1 MRFFTVCLLIEM
13 IAANKIRQGA
23 TEATTTEIVTNTTT
37 EIIEND
43 SSQNL
48 ELLKYFLAVFIL
60 AVILILL
67 FSIYFFPKY
76 KTHAGRKGSIHTN
89 VDDTLSVI
97 SMPIENA

>member
-1 MRFFTVCLLIEM
+1 M

-23 TEATTTEIVTNTTT
+23 TETTTMRIMTNTTA

-43 SSQNL
+43 FTQYL

-67 FSIYFFPKY
+67 FSIYFIPKY
-76 KTHAGRKGSIHTN
+76 KKHAGRKGSIHTN
-89 VDDTLSVI
+89 VGDTLSVI